1 MKKPIMAAALSAFV
15 ISAGAV
21 SITPTKVKI
30 SGSENALYPYYEVS
44 EASSECGGLL
54 VTIYDVG
61 RTTKIAELIYPVSEL
76 VTSGSHSVG
85 LFLDGTGL
93 NADDVEDGKPSIF
106 IEMSVVD
113 LCIATETGYQVLA
126 SGGIEY
132 PGAKESSGGGSS
144 GGGGT
149 TTRHY
154 KAVQTL
160 FGVVWTADGV
170 AVISIKTGKVSNKG
184 IVAVGGFVM
193 GMDGKKL
200 AVKSVKLPVDG
211 DERLHGTLQVKD
223 GSTIDIT
230 IDEDEMWGKWKGMSF
245 DSGDNYVGG
254 TLGDGRELTFS
265 FANGLV
271 ADTLPDGTITR
282 LLPEGMRI
290 AVNGGKFALGKAPT
304 VKWAKDRATNV
315 PGLVVNDSNG
325 TITNYSGLKLTY
337 TPKAGTFKGSFKI
350 YAVQNDKL
358 KKYTAKVSGIMV
370 NGTGFGLAT
379 IKGKGSIPI
388 EIDYRSR

>member
-1 MKKPIMAAALSAFV
+1 MKKLIMVAALSAIV
-15 ISAGAV
+15 MSASAV
-21 SITPTKVKI
+21 SITPTNVKI
-30 SGSENALYPYYEVS
+30 SGSENALYPHYEVS
-44 EASSECGGLL
+44 GASSECGGLL
-54 VTIYDVG
+54 VTIYDAG
-61 RTTKIAELIYPVSEL
+61 RTTKIAEFIYPMPEL

-93 NADDVEDGKPSIF
+93 NADDVEDGKPSVF

-113 LCIATETGYQVLA
+113 TCMATETGYQVLA
-126 SGGIEY
+126 SGGTEY
-132 PGAKESSGGGSS
+132 PEAKGSSGRGSS

-154 KAVQTL
+154 KAAQTL
-160 FGVVWTADGV
+160 YGVVWTADGV
-170 AVISIKTGKVSNKG
+170 AVLSIKTGKVSNKG
-184 IVAVGGFVM
+184 VVSVSGFVM

-200 AVKSVKLPVDG
+200 TVKSAKLPVDG

-245 DSGDNYVGG
+245 NSGDNYVGG
-254 TLGDGRELTFS
+254 ALDNGRELVFR
-265 FANGLV
+265 FANGIV
-271 ADTLPDGTITR
+271 SDILPDGTIAN

-290 AVNGGKFALGKAPT
+290 AVNGGKFVLDKSPT
-304 VKWAKDRATNV
+304 VKWVKDRATNV
-315 PGLVVNDSNG
+315 SGLVIDDGNG
-325 TITNYSGLKLTY
+325 TKTNYSGLKLTY
-337 TPKAGTFKGSFKI
+337 TPKTGTFKGSFKI

-358 KKYTAKVSGIMV
+358 KKYSAKVSGIVV

-379 IKGKGSIPI
+379 IKGKGSVPI
-388 EIDYRSR
+388 EID